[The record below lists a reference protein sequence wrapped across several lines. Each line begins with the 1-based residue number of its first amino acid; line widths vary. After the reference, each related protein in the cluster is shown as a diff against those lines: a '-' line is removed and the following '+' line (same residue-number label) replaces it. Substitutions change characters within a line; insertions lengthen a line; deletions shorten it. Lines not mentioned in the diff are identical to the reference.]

1 MDRAAQVR
9 MLESAVKSLAQ
20 ADADIRVVFGSSD
33 VADEYRADIDR
44 LVDNLRSDI
53 DTIRALYGA

>member
-9 MLESAVKSLAQ
+9 MLASAVKSLAQ
-20 ADADIRVVFGSSD
+20 ADADIRVVFGDSE
-33 VADEYRADIDR
+33 VADEYRTDIDR
-44 LVDNLRSDI
+44 LVYNLRSDI

>member
-1 MDRAAQVR
+1 
-9 MLESAVKSLAQ
+9 
-20 ADADIRVVFGSSD
+20 

-44 LVDNLRSDI
+44 LVYNLRSDI

>member
-1 MDRAAQVR
+1 

-33 VADEYRADIDR
+33 VADEYRDAISN
-44 LVDNLRSDI
+44 LVYDLRSDI